1 MESSKT
7 GRRPGTPQTKE
18 AILDAAVASF
28 VQSGYAATTIRG
40 VARAAD
46 VDPALVMHFFGSKDG
61 LFDAALRGAMPVQE
75 LAVALAGDVSS
86 LGERLTR
93 RYLEVWES
101 PETGPRIR
109 AIVGSIAS
117 TPAAA
122 QIMRDFMSGELA
134 TPLAKSLPGD
144 QPERRAIL
152 AAAQLMGMA
161 FARYLLAV
169 EPMASMTTDELV
181 ISVGPSVQRY
191 LTGDLG

>member
-18 AILDAAVASF
+18 AILDAAIASF
-28 VQSGYAATTIRG
+28 VESGYAATTIRG

-61 LFDAALRGAMPVQE
+61 LFDAALRGAMPVRE
-75 LAVALAGDVSS
+75 LAVALSGDVSS
-86 LGERLTR
+86 LGARLTR

>member
-7 GRRPGTPQTKE
+7 GRRPGTPQTRE
-18 AILDAAVASF
+18 AILEAAIASF
-28 VQSGYAATTIRG
+28 VESGYAATTIRG

-61 LFDAALRGAMPVQE
+61 LFDAALRGAMPVQD

-86 LGERLTR
+86 LGARLTR

-101 PETGPRIR
+101 PETGPKIR
-109 AIVGSIAS
+109 AIVGSIATTS
-117 TPAAA
+117 AAA
-122 QIMRDFMSGELA
+122 QIMRDFMSGEMA
-134 TPLAKSLPGD
+134 APLAKSLPGN

-169 EPMASMTTDELV
+169 EPMASMTVDELV

>member
-1 MESSKT
+1 MDISKT
-7 GRRPGTPQTKE
+7 GRRPGTPQTRE
-18 AILDAAVASF
+18 AILEAAVASF
-28 VQSGYAATTIRG
+28 VESGYAATTIRG

-61 LFDAALRGAMPVQE
+61 LFDASLRAAMPVQE
-75 LAVALAGDVSS
+75 LAVALAGDPST
-86 LGERLTR
+86 LGARLTR

-134 TPLAKSLPGD
+134 VPLAKSLPGD

>member
-7 GRRPGTPQTKE
+7 GRRPGTPQTRE
-18 AILDAAVASF
+18 AILEAAIASF
-28 VQSGYAATTIRG
+28 VESGYAATTIRG

-46 VDPALVMHFFGSKDG
+46 VDPALVMHFFGSKDS

>member
-7 GRRPGTPQTKE
+7 GRRPGTPQTRE
-18 AILDAAVASF
+18 AILEAAIASF
-28 VQSGYAATTIRG
+28 VESGYAATTIRG

-75 LAVALAGDVSS
+75 LAVALAGDLSS

-134 TPLAKSLPGD
+134 TPLAKTLPGD

>member
-61 LFDAALRGAMPVQE
+61 LFDAALREAMPVRE
-75 LAVALAGDVSS
+75 LSTVLAGDVSS
-86 LGERLTR
+86 LGARLTR

-109 AIVGSIAS
+109 AVVGSIAS

-122 QIMRDFMSGELA
+122 QIMRDFVGGELA
-134 TPLAKSLPGD
+134 APLAKSLPCD
-144 QPERRAIL
+144 QPEHRAIL
-152 AAAQLMGMA
+152 AAAQLIGMA

-169 EPMASMTTDELV
+169 EPIASMTVDELV
-181 ISVGPSVQRY
+181 IFVAPSVQRY